1 MSAPPTIERRLLL
14 DARLTAWNTT
24 RVDVRSIR
32 FEPGQATGLH
42 RHPCH
47 VIGYIAEGAA
57 VLEVEGQPP
66 QHLPTG
72 AAFHEPAGRK
82 ILRFDNASASLPLH
96 FIATYLLDGEQ
107 PLIEMLERRG

>member
-1 MSAPPTIERRLLL
+1 MSTPPAIERRPLP
-14 DARLTAWNTT
+14 DAKLARWNTT

-32 FEPGQATGLH
+32 FAPGQATGPH

-57 VLEVEGQPP
+57 ILEVDGQPP

-72 AAFHEPAGRK
+72 AAFHEPAGRT
-82 ILRFDNASASLPLH
+82 ILRFDNASAILPLH

-107 PLIEMLERRG
+107 PLIEMLA